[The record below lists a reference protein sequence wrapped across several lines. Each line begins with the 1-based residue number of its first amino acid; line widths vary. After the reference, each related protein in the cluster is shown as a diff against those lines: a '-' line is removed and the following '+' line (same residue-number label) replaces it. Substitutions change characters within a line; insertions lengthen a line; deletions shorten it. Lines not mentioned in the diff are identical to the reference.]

1 MIEAATLAIR
11 QAFSPP
17 FRTVLFKSVGLA
29 VLLLVLIGAGLQ
41 AGLASLIAL
50 DNPWL
55 DWTAAI
61 ASALGILVVL
71 FFAMPPVISL
81 VAGFFLDEIAGE
93 VERSHYPADLPGREQ
108 PLGRSLILAVKFAAL
123 VLVVNIG
130 ALLLAF
136 IPGVNLLAWW
146 LANGYLLGREYFEL
160 AAMRF
165 RTPEEA
171 RALRRRHRGRIFF
184 GGLMIAAM
192 MAIPIVNLATP
203 LVATAFMVHI
213 HKRLAGRRTELLEP
227 VSG

>member
-1 MIEAATLAIR
+1 MIDAALLALR

-17 FRTVLFKSVGLA
+17 FRMVLFKSVGLA
-29 VLLLVLIGAGLQ
+29 LLLLILIGAGLQ
-41 AGLASLIAL
+41 AALAHLVVL
-50 DNPWL
+50 QNVFL

-71 FFAMPPVISL
+71 FFAVPPIISL

-93 VERSHYPADLPGREQ
+93 VERTHYPADAPGREQ
-108 PLGRSLILAVKFAAL
+108 PLARSLILAIKFAAL

-130 ALLLAF
+130 VLLLAL
-136 IPGVNLLAWW
+136 IPGVNLIAWW

-165 RTPEEA
+165 RSPEEA
-171 RALRRRHRGRIFF
+171 KALRRQHRGRVFF

-213 HKRLAGRRTELLEP
+213 HKRVGRRVELLDP
-227 VSG
+227 A

>member
-1 MIEAATLAIR
+1 MIQAALLALR

-17 FRTVLFKSVGLA
+17 FRTVLLKSVGLA
-29 VLLLVLIGAGLQ
+29 LLLLVVIGAGLQ
-41 AGLASLIAL
+41 TALAQLVVLQSGF
-50 DNPWL
+50 L

-93 VERSHYPADLPGREQ
+93 VERTHYPADVPGREQ
-108 PLGRSLILAVKFAAL
+108 PLGRSLLLALKFAAL

-130 ALLLAF
+130 VLLLAL
-136 IPGVNLLAWW
+136 IPGINLLAWW

-165 RTPEEA
+165 GTPQEA
-171 RALRRRHRGRIFF
+171 QALRRQHRGRIFF

-203 LVATAFMVHI
+203 LVATAFMVHV
-213 HKRLAGRRTELLEP
+213 HKRLGRRTELIEP
-227 VSG
+227 AA